1 MLHHFKKFTTMK
13 KSGILVGALALGAFT
28 LGTTSTFASVKT
40 IESTSIEASCGG
52 KNTADKTKDAKCGDK
67 KTAEAKCGDKKTEA
81 KTKDAKCGEG
91 KCGEGKCGGK
101 KSKKEMKKT
110 KKAKATKA

>member
-40 IESTSIEASCGG
+40 IESTSIEANCGG
-52 KNTADKTKDAKCGDK
+52 KSTTDKTKDAKCGDK
-67 KTAEAKCGDKKTEA
+67 KNAEAKCGDKKNEA
-81 KTKDAKCGEG
+81 KSKDAKCGEG
-91 KCGEGKCGGK
+91 KCGGK
-101 KSKKEMKKT
+101 KTKKEMKKA
-110 KKAKATKA
+110 KEAKAPKA